1 VTAEATAGLGADTA
15 LEPLGD
21 GRWRGDIS
29 ERWWLERGPYGGFVS
44 ALLVRALV
52 AAIDDPAR
60 APRSITVHFL
70 AAPAAGPVEIAA
82 TVARAG
88 RSATTVELRMEQDG
102 APVAL
107 ALAAAAT
114 WRDDT
119 PEWMDAAPPAVPGPE
134 ACPELE
140 RVDGMPP
147 FMSRFD
153 VRWAQGG
160 GLGQGGRGLLHARNV
175 AWARPTPATPLDHVA
190 VTALSDTIV
199 PAAFSRFGR
208 LLIVPTL
215 DLTIHFRSP
224 LPAGQP
230 GDWALVSFESRRSAG
245 GTWEEDGEVW
255 SADGRLLAQSRQL
268 AMIRERP

>member
-1 VTAEATAGLGADTA
+1 MTAEATAGLAADTA
-15 LEPLGD
+15 LAPLGN
-21 GRWRGDIS
+21 GRWGATIS
-29 ERWWLERGPYGGFVS
+29 ERWWIERGPYGGFVS
-44 ALLVRALV
+44 ALLVRAL
-52 AAIDDPAR
+52 AAAVDDATR

-82 TVARAG
+82 TVERAG
-88 RSATTVELRMEQDG
+88 RSATTVALRMEQHG

-119 PEWMDAAPPAVPGPE
+119 PEWMDAAPPAVPGPDE
-134 ACPELE
+134 CPELQ
-140 RVDGMPP
+140 RVEGMPP

-153 VRWAQGG
+153 VRWAGGG
-160 GLGQGGRGLLHARNV
+160 GLGRPSGRARNV
-175 AWARPTPATPLDHVA
+175 AWARPTPAMPLDHVA
-190 VTALSDTIV
+190 VTALADTIV

-215 DLTIHFRSP
+215 DLTIHFRAP
-224 LPAGQP
+224 LPAGGP
-230 GDWALVSFESRRSAG
+230 GEWALVSFESRRSAG

-268 AMIRERP
+268 AMIREHS

>member
-1 VTAEATAGLGADTA
+1 VTAEATAGLGAETA
-15 LEPLGD
+15 LKPLGG
-21 GRWRGDIS
+21 GRWRGEIS
-29 ERWWLERGPYGGFVS
+29 ERWWIERGPYGGFVS

-52 AAIDDPAR
+52 AAIDDATR

-82 TVARAG
+82 TVERAG
-88 RSATTVELRMEQDG
+88 RSATTIALRMEQDG

-107 ALAAAAT
+107 ALASAAP
-114 WRDDT
+114 WRDHT
-119 PEWMDAAPPAVPGPE
+119 PEWMDAAPPAVPGPD
-134 ACPELE
+134 ACPPLP
-140 RVDGMPP
+140 RLDGMPP
-147 FMSRFD
+147 FMARFD
-153 VRWAQGG
+153 VRWAEGG
-160 GLGQGGRGLLHARNV
+160 GIGQPSGRARNV
-175 AWARPTPATPLDHVA
+175 AWARPDPAMALDHVA
-190 VTALSDTIV
+190 VTALADTIV
-199 PAAFSRFGR
+199 PAAFSRLGR

-224 LPAGQP
+224 LPAGGP
-230 GDWALVSFESRRSAG
+230 GAWALVCFESRRSAG